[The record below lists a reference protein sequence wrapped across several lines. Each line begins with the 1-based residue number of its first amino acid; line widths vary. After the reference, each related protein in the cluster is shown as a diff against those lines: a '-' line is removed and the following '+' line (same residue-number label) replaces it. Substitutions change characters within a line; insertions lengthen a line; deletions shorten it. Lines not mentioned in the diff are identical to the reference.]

1 MEQKE
6 SRGHYSFMILHVTA
20 NYKQN
25 LMLLVVYYNGHS
37 TCSIHGHNNKVQY
50 ICTVTALYLFLFFPF
65 HDCCITALTLLFNFT
80 NIPQ

>member
-50 ICTVTALYLFLFFPF
+50 TYCNS
-65 HDCCITALTLLFNFT
+65 TLLVSILSFPRLLHYC
-80 NIPQ
+80 IDIII

>member
-50 ICTVTALYLFLFFPF
+50 MYCNS
-65 HDCCITALTLLFNFT
+65 TLLVSILSFPRLLHYC
-80 NIPQ
+80 IDIII